1 MFGPALPE
9 GVMTAN
15 LHILQTFRVLKGYL
29 FILFL
34 RQMQYRG
41 ILVPLVLLIV
51 CWLGGCANIVP
62 PQGGERDVTP
72 PRLLS
77 VSPADSLLN
86 TKVTEIE
93 LKFDEFIV
101 VTNPSSEV
109 TISPILPFPLTIEG
123 IRRTVTVSIPDTLL
137 LDNTTYRISF
147 GKAIQDLN
155 ENNPFTGYS
164 YIFSTGSYF
173 DTLSLTGYVIDAAT
187 GLRDT
192 GALVVLYDAVKSD
205 SAIVR
210 EKPLYAVKADGSGN
224 FTFHGLPDREFM
236 IYALRD
242 QNNNMIYDGGSEMV
256 AFADS
261 TFFPADS
268 NDVIRL
274 SLFTEEDT
282 SGNLPVPTDDKLS
295 RNRGNQPAPVT
306 EQPTDFSYT
315 VMVDTSNT
323 NKRTVDITEPIEVRF
338 TRRAD
343 SFNINRINLS
353 YDSAGIT
360 MEADVRRVTD
370 TSKPNS
376 ILLSSNW
383 KENTLYTLRLLKG
396 FVKDSANEAM
406 PGRYTFRTKQD
417 DDYAKLNIHLP
428 GKYFG
433 TEYLFVLLNGTD
445 TVYHRPVADTMV
457 RIKHLLPGSY
467 QMRVIHD
474 SNKNGKWDTGDL
486 LDHRQPEEVIPY
498 TTPINLKAGWE
509 NSIDFEQAPRLYPIS
524 NPPDRGTTPR

>member
-1 MFGPALPE
+1 
-9 GVMTAN
+9 MTAN
-15 LHILQTFRVLKGYL
+15 LHILQTLRVLKGYL

-62 PQGGERDVTP
+62 PQGGDRDVTP

-77 VSPADSLLN
+77 VSPVDSLLN
-86 TKVTEIE
+86 TKVTELE

-123 IRRTVTVSIPDTLL
+123 LKRTVTVSIPDTLL

-164 YIFSTGSYF
+164 YIFSTGAYF

-192 GALVVLYDAVKSD
+192 GALVVLYDAAKSD

-242 QNNNMIYDGGSEMV
+242 QNNNMIYDGGAEMV

-261 TFFPADS
+261 TYFPADS

-274 SLFTEEDT
+274 SLFTEVDT
-282 SGNLPVPTDDKLS
+282 SGNLPAQTDDKLS
-295 RNRGNQPAPVT
+295 RNRGNQPAPTT
-306 EQPTDFSYT
+306 EQSTDFNYT

-353 YDSAGIT
+353 YDSAGVIV
-360 MEADVRRVTD
+360 EADVRRVTD
-370 TSKPNS
+370 TSKSNS
-376 ILLSSNW
+376 ILLSSRW

-417 DDYAKLNIHLP
+417 DDYARLNIHLP
-428 GKYFG
+428 GKYLG
-433 TEYLFVLLNGTD
+433 TEYLFLLLNGSD

-486 LDHRQPEEVIPY
+486 LDHRQPEEVTPY
-498 TTPINLKAGWE
+498 TIPINLKAGWE
-509 NSIDFEQAPRLYPIS
+509 NSIDFEQAPRLNPIS